1 MTEEAQAPEDSGQ
14 VTSDVSTPS
23 EEYSPIEFQASQM
36 PPGLREEPS
45 LKTFDSVDK
54 LAKSYVNAVKMI
66 GGNPDN
72 MVAIPDEGET
82 WDDFYNKIGRPE
94 KANDYQF
101 GDENGE
107 LDGFREFAHD
117 TGLTQDQADNILK
130 LYGDIQEEQEEA
142 HQNGLEELRTN
153 TTMELQKE
161 WGKNYDGK
169 MDYAKRAFAQFATP
183 ELSQL
188 MDESG
193 MGNHP
198 EMLRVFAK
206 VGELMGEDSLVVGT
220 GLGSSQLSPEQAQ
233 QEIQALYSDKEF
245 SKSYRD
251 NKDPGHKT
259 AMSKMEKLFKQ
270 AYPNQRRVR

>member
-117 TGLTQDQADNILK
+117 TGLTQDQANNILK
-130 LYGDIQEEQEEA
+130 LYGDIQEEEQEA

-259 AMSKMEKLFKQ
+259 AMGKMERLFKQ

>member
-72 MVAIPDEGET
+72 MVAIPDEGEK

-94 KANDYQF
+94 KANDYEF

-117 TGLTQDQADNILK
+117 TGLTQDQANNILK
-130 LYGDIQEEQEEA
+130 LYGDIQEEQEESQ
-142 HQNGLEELRTN
+142 QNSLEELRTN

-161 WGKNYDGK
+161 WGKNFDGK
-169 MDYAKRAFAQFATP
+169 MDYAKRAFAQFASP

-251 NKDPGHKT
+251 NKDPAHKT

>member
-1 MTEEAQAPEDSGQ
+1 MTEEAQAPEESGQ
-14 VTSDVSTPS
+14 VASDESTQS

-72 MVAIPDEGET
+72 MVAIPDEGEK

-117 TGLTQDQADNILK
+117 TGLTQDQASNILK

-169 MDYAKRAFAQFATP
+169 MDYAKRAFAQFASP

-259 AMSKMEKLFKQ
+259 AMSKMERLFKQ

>member
-1 MTEEAQAPEDSGQ
+1 MTEEAQAPEESGQ
-14 VTSDVSTPS
+14 VASDVSTPS

-72 MVAIPDEGET
+72 MVAIPDEGEK

-117 TGLTQDQADNILK
+117 TGLTQDQASNILK

-169 MDYAKRAFAQFATP
+169 MDYAKRAFAQFASP

-220 GLGSSQLSPEQAQ
+220 GLGSSQLSPDQAQ

-259 AMSKMEKLFKQ
+259 AMNKMERLFKQ